1 MARALD
7 WEAIRDYYD
16 AGHTKSECRD
26 RFGISD
32 WDWHAAVGRGDLIP
46 RVKGNQVGSS
56 DKRALIGRLR
66 SRGLSYSQICRRLG
80 ISKAT
85 VAYHVRRMGVEAD
98 DTCARRYDWN
108 QIQKAIDE
116 GSSVRECMARFG
128 FTSSSWGK
136 AVKRGAITPREWI
149 TPIEEL
155 LVRGRRRGRGH
166 LKNRLVKAGLKENRC
181 ERCGITEWMGESIKY
196 GVAPHKWRRIGQPP
210 REPPAPLRQ
219 LPFANGQL
227 GRAGEA
233 QRRSRRLG
241 RIRRRLVPT

>member
-85 VAYHVRRMGVEAD
+85 VA
-98 DTCARRYDWN
+98 
-108 QIQKAIDE
+108 
-116 GSSVRECMARFG
+116 
-128 FTSSSWGK
+128 
-136 AVKRGAITPREWI
+136 
-149 TPIEEL
+149 
-155 LVRGRRRGRGH
+155 
-166 LKNRLVKAGLKENRC
+166 
-181 ERCGITEWMGESIKY
+181 
-196 GVAPHKWRRIGQPP
+196 
-210 REPPAPLRQ
+210 
-219 LPFANGQL
+219 
-227 GRAGEA
+227 
-233 QRRSRRLG
+233 
-241 RIRRRLVPT
+241 